1 MISNAHKLKK
11 YILITM
17 NCCNRQLL
25 LPLEDD
31 GLMVDNIILVYQT
44 HSLIGY
50 TTKEINCK
58 SRPCHAKSLV
68 ELGRRPRS
76 ACRRSPIPRPTPPCC
91 RHSDRLST
99 PPPPVISAVVAT
111 VVVIVCRRHIV

>member
-1 MISNAHKLKK
+1 MPLGSIYIVLGKCTYTDLGSLISNAHKLKK

-17 NCCNRQLL
+17 NYCNRRLF

-50 TTKEINCK
+50 KTKEINCK
-58 SRPCHAKSLV
+58 FRPCHGKSLV
-68 ELGRRPRS
+68 EFGRRPR
-76 ACRRSPIPRPTPPCC
+76 
-91 RHSDRLST
+91 
-99 PPPPVISAVVAT
+99 
-111 VVVIVCRRHIV
+111 